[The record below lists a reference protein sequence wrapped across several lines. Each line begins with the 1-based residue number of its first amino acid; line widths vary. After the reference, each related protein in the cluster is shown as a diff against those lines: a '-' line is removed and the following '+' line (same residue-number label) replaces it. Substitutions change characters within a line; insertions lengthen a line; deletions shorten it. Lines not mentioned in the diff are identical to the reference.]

1 MSERNDVTTGEIMDF
16 LKDHMVTREEFG
28 VLKAEVGGLK
38 EEVGGLKEEV
48 GGLKAE
54 IAVEFRKMKV
64 EILDGVDDKITNLKG
79 DLVVLMR
86 KEDRKVIT
94 LIGMLREKQVISE
107 AEAKALLGMEPF
119 PQILSM

>member
-1 MSERNDVTTGEIMDF
+1 
-16 LKDHMVTREEFG
+16 
-28 VLKAEVGGLK
+28 
-38 EEVGGLKEEV
+38 
-48 GGLKAE
+48 
-54 IAVEFRKMKV
+54 MKV